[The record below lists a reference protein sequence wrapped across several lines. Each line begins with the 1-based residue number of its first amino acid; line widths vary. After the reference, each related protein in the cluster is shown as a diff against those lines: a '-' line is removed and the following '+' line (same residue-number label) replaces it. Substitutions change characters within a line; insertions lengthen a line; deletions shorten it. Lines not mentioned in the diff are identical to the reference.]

1 MDLAL
6 NIVTQ
11 ASVQIALFVTP
22 ILVLLSFPMGHPL
35 DLVFSTFEL
44 MSVVLAVAI
53 VAYLV
58 LNGET
63 NWFEGVQLLA
73 LYAMIAVAIHF
84 LPRQEYF
91 AECRTWESAARTR
104 PANSGRTTIESWRS
118 SCSPSAPCDG
128 PTSP

>member
-1 MDLAL
+1 MGAVEEVGHAWGLNEVFLGVVLLAMIGNAAENSAAIRFAHRDRMDLAL

-22 ILVLLSFPMGHPL
+22 ILVLSSFALGHPL
-35 DLVFSTFEL
+35 DLVFSTFEIV
-44 MSVVLAVAI
+44 SVGLAVAI

-73 LYAMIAVAIHF
+73 LYTLIAVAIYF
-84 LPRQEYF
+84 LP
-91 AECRTWESAARTR
+91 
-104 PANSGRTTIESWRS
+104 
-118 SCSPSAPCDG
+118 
-128 PTSP
+128 

>member
-44 MSVVLAVAI
+44 LSVVLAVAI

-63 NWFEGVQLLA
+63 NWFEGVLLLA
-73 LYAMIAVAIHF
+73 LYAVLGIVFFYIPSGHDVAV
-84 LPRQEYF
+84 PQK
-91 AECRTWESAARTR
+91 
-104 PANSGRTTIESWRS
+104 
-118 SCSPSAPCDG
+118 
-128 PTSP
+128 

>member
-1 MDLAL
+1 MRFARRGRMDLAL

-44 MSVVLAVAI
+44 LSVVLAVAI

-63 NWFEGVQLLA
+63 NWFEGVQMLA
-73 LYAMIAVAIHF
+73 LYAMIAVAIYF
-84 LPRQEYF
+84 LP
-91 AECRTWESAARTR
+91 
-104 PANSGRTTIESWRS
+104 
-118 SCSPSAPCDG
+118 
-128 PTSP
+128 